1 MYKKQLKAQK
11 IICLL
16 ALIMCVV
23 VFVYALGIMTD
34 IYDSLFLSIGYTVDK
49 NTHDYMLLW
58 DDIPGAYDLYFGMQ
72 PFNRS
77 FVTYSIALLV
87 VSLLLFLSNTNTRRR
102 YYFGNYLAVGA
113 YSAAAVALTVYAHI
127 NIEKFKNQFLT
138 TIKVEDIRAFS
149 ESKNNTIPVLDN
161 THLFDLHYLVF
172 ALLLLVVVALIA
184 NVIWKANLMKD
195 EKALLQNGEGAK
207 A

>member
-11 IICLL
+11 IICLV

-34 IYDSLFLSIGYTVDK
+34 IYDSLYLSIGYDVDK
-49 NTHDYMLLW
+49 NTQEYRLLW
-58 DDIPGAYDLYFGMQ
+58 DDIPGAFDLYFGMQ
-72 PFNRS
+72 AFNRS
-77 FVTYSIALLV
+77 FVAFSIALLV

-102 YYFGNYLAVGA
+102 YYFGNYFAVGA

-127 NIEKFKNQFLT
+127 NIEKYKNQFLT

-161 THLFDLHYLVF
+161 TRLFDLHYFVF
-172 ALLLLVVVALIA
+172 ALLLLAVIALIL
-184 NVIWKANLMKD
+184 NVVWKASLMKE
-195 EKALLQNGEGAK
+195 EKVLLQNGEGAK